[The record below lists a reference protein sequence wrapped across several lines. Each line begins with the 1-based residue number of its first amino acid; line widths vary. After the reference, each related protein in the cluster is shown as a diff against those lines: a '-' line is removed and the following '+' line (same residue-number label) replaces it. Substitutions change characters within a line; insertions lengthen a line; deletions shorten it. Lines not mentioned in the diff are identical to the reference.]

1 VARYPLAG
9 VCSVQIVATRTDE
22 QRTYMREYMAEY
34 RKRKPEKALEWS
46 RKHHENNKEKRL
58 AAAREYKKKKRAEM
72 TALQRKRH
80 CGQLQ
85 RTPKW
90 ADQRAIKAVYKQCA
104 ALRKE
109 TGIRYEVDH
118 IIPLQGEFV
127 SGLHVASNLQIL
139 TKTENLKK
147 NNGFPE

>member
-1 VARYPLAG
+1 MAR
-9 VCSVQIVATRTDE
+9 TKE
-22 QRTYMREYMAEY
+22 QLREYQREYMREY
-34 RKRKPEKALEWS
+34 RKKRPEKALEWS
-46 RKHHENNKEKRL
+46 RKHHEDNKEKRL
-58 AAAREYKKKKRAEM
+58 AAARAYKKKKRAEM

-80 CGQLQ
+80 CGKLR

-90 ADQRAIKAVYKQCA
+90 ADKKAIQSIYRYCA
-104 ALRKE
+104 TLRKS

-147 NNGFPE
+147 NNKWPLQQ